1 MISPTPLIGVS
12 TPMLKIKELINHVAK
27 TCLNILITGETG
39 VGKEV
44 VAQNLYAESNRSE
57 NNFVKINC
65 AALPETLL
73 ESELYGYEKGAFT
86 GAYKK
91 RPGKFLTADKGVLFL
106 DEIGDMPLSL
116 QSKMLHVLQSG
127 EFSPLGSDEDFKTD
141 VWIIAATNQCLEKN
155 IKNKT
160 FREDLFY
167 RLNIIKIDIPP
178 LRERPGDIPSLV
190 EYFLK
195 KYLSQYP
202 GTQAE
207 KPDSRVM
214 ERLSS
219 YHWPGNVRQLQNCI
233 KKQMVLNSWDKIFEE
248 LPNDTYPSET
258 WSSENTFHAK
268 LAGSATHSSA
278 SPFDDESGNQRM
290 RIISEF
296 VDLSTSSEKL
306 FEDISLK
313 KIKKMASDK
322 VEKEVITFVLE
333 KVGWNRSKAAKILK
347 VSYKTLLYKMS
358 EFNVNPPVS

>member
-1 MISPTPLIGVS
+1 MTSSTPLIGVS
-12 TPMLKIKELINHVAK
+12 IPMLKIKELINHVAQ

-44 VAQNLYAESNRSE
+44 VAQSLHAESNRSK
-57 NNFVKINC
+57 NNFIKINC

-86 GAYKK
+86 GAHKK

-106 DEIGDMPLSL
+106 DEIGDMPLAL

-127 EFSPLGSDEDFKTD
+127 EFSPLGSDQDFKTD
-141 VWIIAATNQCLEKN
+141 AWIIAATNQCLEEK

-178 LRERPGDIPSLV
+178 LRQRPEDIPALV
-190 EYFLK
+190 EYYFK
-195 KYLSQYP
+195 KYLSEYP
-202 GTQAE
+202 QSNAV
-207 KPDSRVM
+207 KPDTQIM
-214 ERLSS
+214 DRLCS

-233 KKQMVLNSWDKIFEE
+233 KKLMVLNSWNKVFEE
-248 LPNDTYPSET
+248 LPIDADTPET
-258 WSSENTFHAK
+258 SASDISQVQ
-268 LAGSATHSSA
+268 LAGSAMHSPDY
-278 SPFDDESGNQRM
+278 PFDSEAGKRRM
-290 RIISEF
+290 KIISEF
-296 VDLSTSSEKL
+296 VDMSTSSEKL

-313 KIKKMASDK
+313 KIKKLASDK
-322 VEKEVITFVLE
+322 VEKEVIIFVLE

>member
-1 MISPTPLIGVS
+1 MTSPTPLIGVS
-12 TPMLKIKELINHVAK
+12 SPMLKIKELINHVAQ
-27 TCLNILITGETG
+27 TSLNILITGETG

-44 VAQNLYAESNRSE
+44 VAQSLHAESNRSK
-57 NNFVKINC
+57 NSFVKINC

-86 GAYKK
+86 GAHKK
-91 RPGKFLTADKGVLFL
+91 RYGKFLTADKGVLFL

-127 EFSPLGSDEDFKTD
+127 EFSPLGSDQDFKTD
-141 VWIIAATNQCLEKN
+141 VWVIAATNQCLEEN

-178 LRERPGDIPSLV
+178 LRERPEDIPALI
-190 EYFLK
+190 EYYYK
-195 KYLSQYP
+195 KYLP
-202 GTQAE
+202 EHPNIQAE
-207 KPDSRVM
+207 RPDKQIM
-214 ERLSS
+214 ERLCR

-233 KKQMVLNSWDKIFEE
+233 KKQMVLNSWDKIFDE
-248 LPNDTYPSET
+248 LPNDAYITGKS
-258 WSSENTFHAK
+258 SSENTSQGQLPGSGMYSPEYK
-268 LAGSATHSSA
+268 LEND
-278 SPFDDESGNQRM
+278 PGNRRL

-313 KIKKMASDK
+313 KIKKLASDK
-322 VEKEVITFVLE
+322 VEKEVIIFVLE

-358 EFNVNPPVS
+358 EFDVNPPIS

>member
-1 MISPTPLIGVS
+1 MSTPLIGVS
-12 TPMLKIKELINHVAK
+12 KSMLKIKELINHVAN
-27 TCLNILITGETG
+27 TCLNVLITGETG

-44 VAQNLYAESNRSE
+44 VAHNLYTESPRASKS
-57 NNFVKINC
+57 FVKINC

-86 GAYKK
+86 GAHKK

-141 VWIIAATNQCLEKN
+141 VWVIAATNHDLEES
-155 IKNKT
+155 IKNKA

-178 LRERPGDIPSLV
+178 LRERQEDIPALI
-190 EYFLK
+190 EYYYRMYK
-195 KYLSQYP
+195 SEYPNSQ
-202 GTQAE
+202 GS
-207 KPDSRVM
+207 KPDAQILSR
-214 ERLSS
+214 LCA
-219 YHWPGNVRQLQNCI
+219 YPWPGNVRQLQNCI
-233 KKQMVLNSWDKIFEE
+233 KKQMVLNSWEKIFDE
-248 LPNDTYPSET
+248 LPMDT
-258 WSSENTFHAK
+258 ENTVVHDVQTAAVPQINP
-268 LAGSATHSSA
+268 LHS
-278 SPFDDESGNQRM
+278 DVNNERL

-313 KIKKMASDK
+313 KIKKLASDK

-333 KVGWNRSKAAKILK
+333 KVGWNRSRAAKILK

-358 EFNVNPPVS
+358 EFNVSPPVK

>member
-12 TPMLKIKELINHVAK
+12 IPMLKIKELINHVAK

-86 GAYKK
+86 GAHKK
-91 RPGKFLTADKGVLFL
+91 RYGKFLTAHKGVLFL
-106 DEIGDMPLSL
+106 DEIGDMPLAL

-127 EFSPLGSDEDFKTD
+127 EFSPLGSDQDFKTD
-141 VWIIAATNQCLEKN
+141 VWIIAATNQCLEKK
-155 IKNKT
+155 IKDKT

-178 LRERPGDIPSLV
+178 LRKRPEDIPALV
-190 EYFLK
+190 EYYFK
-195 KYLSQYP
+195 KYLSDYP
-202 GTQAE
+202 QTQAQR
-207 KPDSRVM
+207 PDRQTM
-214 ERLSS
+214 DRLCS
-219 YHWPGNVRQLQNCI
+219 YPWPGNVRQLQNCI

-248 LPNDTYPSET
+248 LPDDEFSPGTS
-258 WSSENTFHAK
+258 SSEDIFQAQS
-268 LAGSATHSSA
+268 AGSALHSPA
-278 SPFDDESGNQRM
+278 FPFDNKPGNQRT

-296 VDLSTSSEKL
+296 IDLSTSSEKL

-313 KIKKMASDK
+313 KIKKLASDK

-333 KVGWNRSKAAKILK
+333 KMGWNRSKAAKILK
-347 VSYKTLLYKMS
+347 ISYKTLLYKMS
-358 EFNVNPPVS
+358 EFNVNPPIS

>member
-1 MISPTPLIGVS
+1 MTSPTPLIGVS
-12 TPMLKIKELINHVAK
+12 TPMLKIKELINHVAQ

-44 VAQNLYAESNRSE
+44 VAQTLYAESNRSK

-86 GAYKK
+86 GAHKK
-91 RPGKFLTADKGVLFL
+91 RYGKFLTADKGVLFL

-127 EFSPLGSDEDFKTD
+127 EFSPLGSDQDFKTD
-141 VWIIAATNQCLEKN
+141 VWVIAATNQCLEEK

-178 LRERPGDIPSLV
+178 LRERPEDIPALV
-190 EYFLK
+190 EYYFK
-195 KYLSQYP
+195 RYSSQHP
-202 GTQAE
+202 KAHAE
-207 KPDSRVM
+207 KPDSQTM
-214 ERLSS
+214 ARLCS
-219 YHWPGNVRQLQNCI
+219 YDWPGNVRQLQNCI
-233 KKQMVLNSWDKIFEE
+233 KKLMVLNSWDKIFEE
-248 LPNDTYPSET
+248 FPDEASTPETLPSEYT
-258 WSSENTFHAK
+258 SQAK
-268 LAGSATHSSA
+268 LAGSATHS
-278 SPFDDESGNQRM
+278 PDYLFDNESGNLRM
-290 RIISEF
+290 RSISEF

-313 KIKKMASDK
+313 KIKKRASDRA
-322 VEKEVITFVLE
+322 EKDAIVFVLE